1 MEIFWKPL
9 SLELRRESSAKVCDL
24 ELVRI
29 EGVLSS
35 WASVRSFMSVLSK
48 TRAGTKMAVDGLLD
62 MYERRIYM

>member
-1 MEIFWKPL
+1 MEIPWKPL

-35 WASVRSFMSVLSK
+35 WASVRSFMSAWSK
-48 TRAGTKMAVDGLLD
+48 IRAGIEMDVDGLPN
-62 MYERRIYM
+62 MYERKAYM